1 MLTDPAVFAVHKGDK
16 GHLHARLSTLN
27 AHHRANMLGFDAEE
41 IKNPVFCSVYAKMCE
56 DVCFSHITVQYMN
69 MFCSFLN
76 LHYY

>member
-41 IKNPVFCSVYAKMCE
+41 IKKTLYSVACKLKCARMFVFPTSRCN
-56 DVCFSHITVQYMN
+56 I
-69 MFCSFLN
+69 
-76 LHYY
+76 